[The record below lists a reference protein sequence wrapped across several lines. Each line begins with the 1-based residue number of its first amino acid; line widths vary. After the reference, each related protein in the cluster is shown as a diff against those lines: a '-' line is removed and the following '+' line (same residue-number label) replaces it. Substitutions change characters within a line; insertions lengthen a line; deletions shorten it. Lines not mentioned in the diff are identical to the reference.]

1 MKSFL
6 IACAVAIGIAVC
18 AGIVLNVVQ
27 RPYTQAFKGTT
38 DVRL

>member
-18 AGIVLNVVQ
+18 AGIVLNIVQ
-27 RPYTQAFKGTT
+27 GPYTQAFKGTT

>member
-6 IACAVAIGIAVC
+6 IACVVAIGIAVC
-18 AGIVLNVVQ
+18 AGIVLNIVQ
-27 RPYTQAFKGTT
+27 GPYTEAFVGTS